1 MLNQEQIHRYFN
13 HLSGAKRIEF
23 LYGLLHLCQPLE
35 LRYLGTCLEEIAR
48 KDYEYLYH
56 AEQKTN
62 HLPTQNSTTTIN
74 ETNNQQQ
81 NELGSD
87 EKLDLTDQFTRAH
100 AIVDIALLW
109 AKNRPCALRLFRHLK
124 ASESVKLVDMLLERD
139 DLDERT
145 MDEILIIFC
154 LAANHPAFSFDM
166 RTQMSQTLKE
176 LEKRQRKMK
185 LLQPVQN
192 NNNDDEIIDPLDDTN
207 CLRHHMLSSSLLN
220 SSTLSV
226 HASPLLT
233 RLAVVNY
240 DTESTPMRV
249 LIKADWSD
257 NNSTLTWKTPNDIRS
272 FHLQLSNIVY
282 HDDVRLERLMNIS
295 GYLRDIGSPTEPDI
309 ESMKKNIGIYMTH
322 LVYFSS
328 YISTISTLAK
338 FFNSSLKLVDSKQ
351 RLFNSSNGF
360 DEPLSSSSSFSN
372 GLTPLQ
378 CELSV
383 QQQTESENK
392 THCSPKLSLN
402 NNKSK
407 QQTDVAKQARSI
419 VPTHNGTQ
427 TGLEVRCEETQ
438 TDRMPGPGF
447 ILAEHQDYL
456 RRYSMD
462 ELAKLT
468 PADLVADGLD
478 QNTAQLLCGALDDL
492 KPMSVH
498 LSSSTKNSRSPCT
511 FVQMPSSSLSPPPSS
526 QPTSL
531 PPLLDAALM
540 TVVQQ
545 QQQPSRTPPPGFDR
559 NQYDPI
565 LINLAGAHPSLSSS
579 SSPKLPKT
587 GTTQSGKNGIP
598 PLPPPP
604 LPLPP
609 PPSSTSNCPSQTQHH
624 VPLLPAHPFLC
635 NSFEPYL
642 FPLTFPPG
650 FPSATPDFMRLIAPN
665 MAAVAT
671 NPTNTSFVQTSN
683 ASQGSVSNSRSTA
696 QSNGTNTPPEQNG
709 QNHHPSP
716 PPQSSSRHQQQQQQ
730 PQQQQPQ
737 QQQQQQQPPQQ
748 SQQHHQPQSHHRH
761 RQYYQSDSLQFQQQ
775 NGFHAQQRQ
784 TQTSYPQQQHM
795 KPKACYTCGDLGHL
809 AFACPEQYSSDATYP
824 HNTRDGYKLDYRPRQ
839 STPTN
844 IQQQQR
850 QMRSNSNSK
859 TKVRDNS

>member
-1 MLNQEQIHRYFN
+1 MLNQEEIHRYFN

-62 HLPTQNSTTTIN
+62 HLSSSTTSSVSSNN
-74 ETNNQQQ
+74 EQIDV
-81 NELGSD
+81 LSD

-109 AKNRPCALRLFRHLK
+109 AKNRACAIRLFRRLK

-166 RTQMSQTLKE
+166 RTQMSQILKE

-185 LLQPVQN
+185 LLQTVHN
-192 NNNDDEIIDPLDDTN
+192 NINDDDTLDQSTY
-207 CLRHHMLSSSLLN
+207 LGYHTLPSSSIHN

-233 RLAVVNY
+233 RLTVVNF
-240 DTESTPMRV
+240 DTDSTSLRV
-249 LIKADWSD
+249 LIRADWSD

-295 GYLRDIGSPTEPDI
+295 GYLRDIGSSTEPDI
-309 ESMKKNIGIYMTH
+309 ELMKKNIETYIGH

-338 FFNSSLKLVDSKQ
+338 FFNSSLKLIDSKQ
-351 RLFNSSNGF
+351 RLFNPSNTF
-360 DEPLSSSSSFSN
+360 DDSLSSSPSYSN
-372 GLTPLQ
+372 GMTPLQ
-378 CELSV
+378 CDIPI
-383 QQQTESENK
+383 QQQSDTDNK
-392 THCSPKLSLN
+392 TLCSPKLSISS
-402 NNKSK
+402 NKSK
-407 QQTDVAKQARSI
+407 QQLDVAKQARSI
-419 VPTHNGTQ
+419 IPTHNGTQ

-462 ELAKLT
+462 ELSKLT
-468 PADLVADGLD
+468 PNDLIVDGLD
-478 QNTAQLLCGALDDL
+478 SSTAHLLCGALDDL

-498 LSSSTKNSRSPCT
+498 LSNSNKTIRSPCT
-511 FVQMPSSSLSPPPSS
+511 FLQIPSSLSSSSPP
-526 QPTSL
+526 L

-540 TVVQQ
+540 TVVQKQ
-545 QQQPSRTPPPGFDR
+545 QQQASRTSPLPPPSSSDR
-559 NQYDPI
+559 NQCEHI
-565 LINLAGAHPSLSSS
+565 LINFGGVRPPLSSS
-579 SSPKLPKT
+579 SSPKLLKT
-587 GTTQSGKNGIP
+587 GTNNGV
-598 PLPPPP
+598 PP

-609 PPSSTSNCPSQTQHH
+609 PPPSSSSSSNCASQNQHH
-624 VPLLPAHPFLC
+624 VPLLTTHSFLY
-635 NSFEPYL
+635 NPIEPCI
-642 FPLTFPPG
+642 FPIAIPPG
-650 FPSATPDFMRLIAPN
+650 FPSASPDFIRLFAPN
-665 MAAVAT
+665 MTV
-671 NPTNTSFVQTSN
+671 TNTNNTSGAN
-683 ASQGSVSNSRSTA
+683 FITNSNSSQGFVSNSRSTT
-696 QSNGTNTPPEQNG
+696 QSNSTNTQSEQHT
-709 QNHHPSP
+709 QNLHHPP
-716 PPQSSSRHQQQQQQ
+716 PPTISRYQQSNYRHRQHYQVDSHQFQQNSCFPYHHQQRQSQTIYS
-730 PQQQQPQ
+730 Q
-737 QQQQQQQPPQQ
+737 QQQQQQH
-748 SQQHHQPQSHHRH
+748 SR
-761 RQYYQSDSLQFQQQ
+761 
-775 NGFHAQQRQ
+775 
-784 TQTSYPQQQHM
+784 
-795 KPKACYTCGDLGHL
+795 PKACYTCGDIGHL
-809 AFACPEQYSSDATYP
+809 AFACPEQYLSDSTYS

-839 STPTN
+839 NTPTN
-844 IQQQQR
+844 LHQQQR
-850 QMRSNSNSK
+850 QMRSNSITK
-859 TKVRDNS
+859 TKLRDNS